1 MDCSWGRGSE
11 AVLDWLGQFSDVWGP
26 LRLLSS
32 QLFLSAVG
40 VLLTALGTALV
51 IKYFAS
57 MWLPRDRGRD
67 HAVSSE
73 EAKGK
78 PTGAG
83 MLFIP
88 VYLLVCLLVVPV
100 SPEYMLVYCA
110 VLLAA
115 ISGFL
120 DDRSVIAW
128 GEYRKA
134 LLDLAI
140 AFGAAACIFGPEPIE
155 IWVPLWVPKV
165 IDPLTQQTL
174 GLDQILLPATLSWP
188 LGAIVL
194 WISINTTNCSDGV
207 DGLSGSLLAFAF
219 VLLGGILFG
228 VVGQEAIARYLLVPY
243 YPQATQWGIM
253 AFTLVGCLGSYLW
266 FNAHPSALLMGD
278 AGSRPLGLLLGIFVL
293 ASGNVFLLPIVAGI
307 VLVNGGT
314 GLVKVALLRFLRIGI
329 FRKVRFPLHDHVRA
343 KLGWSN
349 TQVLVRFLILQALLA
364 PLLIVLLLKIR

>member
-1 MDCSWGRGSE
+1 M
-11 AVLDWLGQFSDVWGP
+11 LDWLGQFSDVWGP

-51 IKYFAS
+51 LKSFAS
-57 MWLPRDRGRD
+57 TWLPRDRGRD

-88 VYLLVCLLVVPV
+88 VYLLVCLLVVPI
-100 SPEYMLVYCA
+100 SPEHVLVYCA

-134 LLDLAI
+134 FLDLAI
-140 AFGAAACIFGPEPIE
+140 AFGAAACIFGPEPVE
-155 IWVPLWVPKV
+155 IWVPLWAPKV
-165 IDPLTQQTL
+165 IDPVTQQTL

-219 VLLGGILFG
+219 VLLGGILYG
-228 VVGQEAIARYLLVPY
+228 VVGQEAIASYLLVPY
-243 YPQATQWGIM
+243 YPQASQWGIM
-253 AFTLVGCLGSYLW
+253 ALTMVGSLGSYLW

-293 ASGNVFLLPIVAGI
+293 TSGNVFLLPIVAGI